1 MKALVHVT
9 LKPDV
14 LDPQGKAIQKASVP
28 LGYEAIRSVRQ
39 GKLFELEFD
48 AHDLAAAQELLAE
61 LCKKLLANPVI
72 ENFEIVSIE
81 ESTG

>member
-14 LDPQGKAIQKASVP
+14 LDPQGKAIQKASVS
-28 LGYEAIRSVRQ
+28 LGYEAIQSVRQ
-39 GKLFELEFD
+39 GKLFEVELD
-48 AHDLAAAQELLAE
+48 APDVAAAQSLLGE

-72 ENFEIVSIE
+72 EDFEIVSVTE
-81 ESTG
+81 G

>member
-14 LDPQGKAIQKASVP
+14 LDPQGKAIQKASVS
-28 LGYEAIRSVRQ
+28 LGYDAIQSVRQ
-39 GKLFELEFD
+39 GKLFEVELD
-48 AHDLAAAQELLAE
+48 APDADAAQGLLAE

-72 ENFEIVSIE
+72 EIFEIVSVK
-81 ESTG
+81 ES